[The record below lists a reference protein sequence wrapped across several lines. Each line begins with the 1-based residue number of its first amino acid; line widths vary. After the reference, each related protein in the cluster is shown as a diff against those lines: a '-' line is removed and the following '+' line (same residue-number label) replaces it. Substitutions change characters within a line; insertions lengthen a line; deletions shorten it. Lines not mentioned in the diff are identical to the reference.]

1 MANDKTQG
9 EGDYEAAR
17 HYREKTEDFVDK
29 GKVEQQTEDRRAVS
43 DAEKAELERAEQAG
57 ESRAKEKDPSVH
69 RDYQKPD

>member
-29 GKVEQQTEDRRAVS
+29 GKVEQQAEDRRAVDS
-43 DAEKAELERAEQAG
+43 AEKEELERAEQAG
-57 ESRAKEKDPSVH
+57 KSRAKEKDPSVH
-69 RDYQKPD
+69 RDYKKSE